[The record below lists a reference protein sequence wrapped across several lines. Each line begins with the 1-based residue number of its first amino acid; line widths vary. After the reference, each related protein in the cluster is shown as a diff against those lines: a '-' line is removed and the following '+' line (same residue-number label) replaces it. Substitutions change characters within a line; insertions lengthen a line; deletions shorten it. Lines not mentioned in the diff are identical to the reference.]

1 MENKIDII
9 LKKLIN
15 EELDNHFWSGYSNK
29 RTFSNMHGIDLANA
43 LSNEDTAKKII
54 QELSDYILEN
64 GNMRDIK
71 INKLYLLTIDVLNRF
86 NYIYKNQP
94 SVIKMLIINAKELN
108 LI

>member
-1 MENKIDII
+1 MQNKIDII

-15 EELDNHFWSGYSNK
+15 EELENHFWSGYSNK
-29 RTFSNMHGIDLANA
+29 RTFSDIHGIDLANA
-43 LSNEDTAKKII
+43 LTDEDTAKKII
-54 QELSDYILEN
+54 QELSDYILKN

-71 INKLYLLTIDVLNRF
+71 VNKLYLLTMDVLKHF
-86 NYIYKNQP
+86 NHIYKNQP